1 MTILCEPIGAKI
13 KIPSPLRGPGIS
25 APSRL
30 AALFLVGAIDKTK
43 PAFRYAKA
51 QVFFTGPPVQAQLA
65 RKKYPPPLRVTGLV
79 RPAGF
84 EPATKGL

>member
-13 KIPSPLRGPGIS
+13 KIPSPLRGPWIS

-43 PAFRYAKA
+43 PAFRCAKA

-65 RKKYPPPLRVTGLV
+65 RKKI
-79 RPAGF
+79 
-84 EPATKGL
+84 PATLAGDGLGAPSRI